1 MKKEAYVDLPTVFL
15 VKHDRQV
22 RVLDG
27 EENVVNVRTH
37 ITLLQQRRAELR
49 PLRPLGNLFLGIV
62 LIVGVSPRVEVFQAC
77 IEIILYR

>member
-1 MKKEAYVDLPTVFL
+1 MFL

-27 EENVVNVRTH
+27 EENVIDVRPH

-77 IEIILYR
+77 IEIIL